1 MEGYASRTSV
11 APGDTI
17 DFHVRAAAAQSHFSM
32 QIFRRGLEDT
42 PVKSCEG
49 DAFVPGPQD
58 DANLAINGCGWPPVL
73 DCRTVVPAEWSS
85 GYYVAIL
92 SSGNQEASIPFI
104 VRSAAPATNANILA
118 KISDTTSNAYNSWGG
133 RGFYTTPFSP
143 KISFDRPY
151 DDLALFERYQLPFI
165 RWAEKHGYGID
176 YCSSLDLHTNP
187 VQLQNYRLF
196 LSLGHDEY
204 WSLEMRDQVE
214 AFIASGGNVCFFSA
228 NTCFWQIR
236 FDLSNGRRTM
246 ICYKEAEAGH
256 AQDPDRGDS
265 RRVTTEWNKPP
276 VNRPENSMTGVSYRN
291 GAGWWNDPID
301 PARRYR
307 GYTVVNSSHWVLD
320 GTGLSNGDTF
330 GSGTDAD
337 STILGYET
345 DAVGGGTPGNFTVLA
360 QADLRDW
367 ASGGQ
372 GGYAT
377 MGIYQRN
384 GVVFTAATV
393 NWAAGLSQNGD
404 ETPVDRITQNLIDT
418 LSQNVPQAFAL
429 TNSGFENWENGTP
442 AAWALDGAGAASA
455 QDADGEMSS
464 NNLRFRGTANNF
476 CLKLDATAGE
486 TWITQ
491 SDLSLDPDTSYGAGC
506 WIKASKPGVT
516 IRLQTTDTWA
526 DFANAAHSGSG
537 AWEYVFAVGSTPNTN
552 ASVPARVK
560 LQVPAG
566 VQASFDNVA
575 VVATL

>member
-11 APGDTI
+11 APGETI

-32 QIFRRGLEDT
+32 QIFRRGLQDT

-49 DAFVPGPQD
+49 DAFVPGAQD
-58 DANLAINGCGWPPVL
+58 DANLAINGCGWPPVV
-73 DCRTVVPAEWSS
+73 DCRTVIPGDWSS

-92 SSGNQEASIPFI
+92 SSGNQESSIPFI
-104 VRSAAPATNANILA
+104 VRSAALATNAKILA

-143 KISFDRPY
+143 NISFDRPY
-151 DDLALFERYQLPFI
+151 DDLAVFERYQVPFI
-165 RWAEKHGYGID
+165 RWAEKHGYPID

-256 AQDPDRGDS
+256 PQDPDRSDP

-307 GYTVVNSSHWVLD
+307 GYTVVNSSHWVLN
-320 GTGLSNGDTF
+320 GTDLSNGDTF
-330 GSGTDAD
+330 GAGSDVD

-345 DAVGGGTPGNFTVLA
+345 DAVGGGTPANFIVLA
-360 QADLRDW
+360 QTDLRDW

-404 ETPVDRITQNLIDT
+404 DTPVDRMTHNLIDA
-418 LSQNVPQAFAL
+418 LSQNAPQSFAL
-429 TNSGFENWENGTP
+429 TNSGFENWDNNTP
-442 AAWALDGAGAASA
+442 VGWALDGAGAASA
-455 QDADGEMSS
+455 QDADAELAS
-464 NNLRFRGTANNF
+464 NNLRFSGGANNF
-476 CLKLDATAGE
+476 CLKLDGSAGE
-486 TWITQ
+486 TWISQ
-491 SDLSLDPDTSYGAGC
+491 SELSFDPDTPYGAGC
-506 WIKASKPGVT
+506 WVKASKPGVT
-516 IRLQTTDTWA
+516 IRLQTTDTWV
-526 DFANAAHSGSG
+526 DFASAAHSGSG
-537 AWEYVFAVGSTPNTN
+537 DWEYLFAVGATPNTN

-566 VQASFDNVA
+566 VQALFDNVA
-575 VVATL
+575 VVAVL